1 MSSALHDLDDLAGL
15 WAEEPT
21 PEHET
26 ELRAI
31 AGRVSLKGL
40 VLQYADLG
48 IGILITA
55 MVLLA
60 LITRPAPVTVA
71 VGLVAAAGLVWSS
84 WKRHLLKTQIDLL
97 LLTGDRSDLL
107 DREIA
112 RVEAHLHRA
121 LVALWGA
128 PPAVLLFAVLAY
140 SVENG
145 GSLAGFTDNLI
156 RSATLFP
163 VGPAILAAIL
173 TLLFQQ
179 VRLVQGLRQELIA
192 LQILRGEY
200 REETRL
206 DRVALG

>member
-121 LVALWGA
+121 LVALWAA

-156 RSATLFP
+156 KSATLFP

>member
-121 LVALWGA
+121 LVALWAA
-128 PPAVLLFAVLAY
+128 PPAVLLFAALAY
-140 SVENG
+140 SIENG
-145 GSLAGFTDNLI
+145 GNLAGFTDNLI
-156 RSATLFP
+156 KSATLFP

>member
-1 MSSALHDLDDLAGL
+1 LSSALHDLDDLAGL

-121 LVALWGA
+121 LVALWAA

>member
-1 MSSALHDLDDLAGL
+1 LSSALHDLDDLAGL

-121 LVALWGA
+121 LVALWAA
-128 PPAVLLFAVLAY
+128 PPAVLLFAALAY
-140 SVENG
+140 SIENG
-145 GSLAGFTDNLI
+145 GNLAGFTDNLI
-156 RSATLFP
+156 KSATLFP

>member
-1 MSSALHDLDDLAGL
+1 LSSALHDLDDLAGL

-121 LVALWGA
+121 LVALWAA

-140 SVENG
+140 SIENG
-145 GSLAGFTDNLI
+145 GSLAGFTDNMI

>member
-1 MSSALHDLDDLAGL
+1 LSSALHDLDDLAGL

-40 VLQYADLG
+40 VLQYGDLG

-97 LLTGDRSDLL
+97 LLAGDRSDLL

-121 LVALWGA
+121 LVALWAA